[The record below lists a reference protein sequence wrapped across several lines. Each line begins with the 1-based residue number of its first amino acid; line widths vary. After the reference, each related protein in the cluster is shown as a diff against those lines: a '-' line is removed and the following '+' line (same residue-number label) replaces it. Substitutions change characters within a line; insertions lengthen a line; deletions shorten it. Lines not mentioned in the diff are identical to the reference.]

1 MADKSPIEWTEAT
14 WNPVTGC
21 DKVSPGCAHCYAERM
36 AKRLKAMGQV
46 WPSSSGNGVA
56 CSRARPVASWKAGPG
71 IRCPVNRAW
80 RGRFGRAG
88 KPCQIR
94 QVLRLLEM
102 TPERRLE
109 VSGRL
114 RDDFQN
120 GRSYYPLHGQ
130 AVSLPSA
137 EQDHPQLEFLRWHNE
152 TVYNGLA

>member
-1 MADKSPIEWTEAT
+1 MPSLP
-14 WNPVTGC
+14 
-21 DKVSPGCAHCYAERM
+21 
-36 AKRLKAMGQV
+36 LKLRA
-46 WPSSSGNGVA
+46 SLDRGVA
-56 CSRARPVASWKAGPG
+56 IPAMPLA
-71 IRCPVNRAW
+71 
-80 RGRFGRAG
+80 
-88 KPCQIR
+88 
-94 QVLRLLEM
+94 L

-137 EQDHPQLEFLRWHNE
+137 AQDHPQLEFLRWHNE